1 MKRKQ
6 QKLLLILRFTLIL
19 STLSFS
25 QGILK
30 AQGVSNEYHQQQ
42 NQALNNKLAL
52 LRIWLDS
59 DWTPYG
65 GNEGDMCRFTNVL
78 YRSANGGYSSLT
90 LLFPGDNGSLDI
102 WTSHHFMQTC
112 SYNVKV
118 GTTKECFFG
127 SCTTYMN
134 TVVREGDFLILYS
147 KNQATGKITRTVV
160 GRKREDWVK
169 KHPTYL
175 AIRRCYE
182 TQNLDRC
189 VPEEYMPRNQDL

>member
-1 MKRKQ
+1 M
-6 QKLLLILRFTLIL
+6 LA
-19 STLSFS
+19 TLSLF
-25 QGILK
+25 QTNLN
-30 AQGVSNEYHQQQ
+30 AQGVSNEYQQQ
-42 NQALNNKLAL
+42 LNQSLSNKLAL

-90 LLFPGDNGSLDI
+90 LLFPDGNGSLDI

-118 GTTKECFFG
+118 GAEKRCFFG
-127 SCTTYMN
+127 SCTMLMN
-134 TVVREGDFLILYS
+134 TVLREGDFLVLYS
-147 KNQATGKITRTVV
+147 KNQATGIITRAVA